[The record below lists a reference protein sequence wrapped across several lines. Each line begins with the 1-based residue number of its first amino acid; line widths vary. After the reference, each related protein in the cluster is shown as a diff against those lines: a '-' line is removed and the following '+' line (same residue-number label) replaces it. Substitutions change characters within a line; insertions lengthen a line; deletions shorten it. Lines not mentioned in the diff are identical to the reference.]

1 MGRWRVWRRRWRW
14 RRGYVWRTWSWRR
27 FWAATLSEQELED
40 LEAELEESLGDFDE
54 DIQREQTYA
63 EERANEKAGEDAIG
77 GIGEFETY
85 SEEKD
90 GKGKGR
96 QAPTVASSG
105 EGSEEASDSAESEGG
120 AGGASGQGGE
130 KRQGSN
136 PAQDTAEQ
144 EKANKEERDTPDL
157 RKNDD
162 IVARQIREAAEA
174 ETDPVLKEKLW
185 EEYYNY
191 KGQ

>member
-1 MGRWRVWRRRWRW
+1 M
-14 RRGYVWRTWSWRR
+14 
-27 FWAATLSEQELED
+27 SEQELED

-63 EERANEKAGEDAIG
+63 EERANQQAGEEAIG

-85 SEEKD
+85 SEEED
-90 GKGKGR
+90 GQGEGK
-96 QAPTVASSG
+96 QAPTVASSS
-105 EGSEEASDSAESEGG
+105 EGSEEAGDSDSASSQGS
-120 AGGASGQGGE
+120 AGGASGQGGDQ
-130 KRQGSN
+130 RQGDN
-136 PAQDTAEQ
+136 PAQDSAAGEEGKEQ
-144 EKANKEERDTPDL
+144 EPDRPDL